1 MAVTLNAFRVFVAVA
16 RLGSVSRAAAAVH
29 RTPSAVSMTLK
40 QLEEAVGRPLFEGE
54 RKTRLT
60 PTGQVALAEAE
71 AAIDRFDRAVEAVRA
86 FAGAETGR
94 LSLSVTPSVAE
105 HVLPAA
111 LAAFRR
117 ARPRVEIILRD
128 TDSANVAAD
137 VAEEA
142 AEIGIAGPPDPEGPE
157 SARLTFH
164 ALFRDAIG
172 LAVRRDDPLARLDRP
187 VMWADLDGRTLL
199 THAVAGE
206 IPALRAP
213 SADAPLRA
221 LTVTSALALV
231 RAGLGVT
238 ILPRLVAPTGESDLI
253 FLEMASDA
261 APRRTV
267 GLITKDARPLS
278 PVGAAALCEIER
290 ALAALA
296 ARLGPAF
303 ERL

>member
-1 MAVTLNAFRVFVAVA
+1 MAVTLNAFRVFAATA
-16 RLGSVSRAAAAVH
+16 RSGSVSRAAAAVR

-40 QLEEAVGRPLFEGE
+40 QLEEAIGRPLFDGE

-60 PTGQVALAEAE
+60 PTGRLALAEAE
-71 AAIDRFDRAVEAVRA
+71 AALDRFDRATEAIRA
-86 FAGAETGR
+86 FAAAETGR

-105 HVLPAA
+105 QALPAA
-111 LAAFRR
+111 LAAFRA
-117 ARPRVEIILRD
+117 ARPRVEILLRD

-142 AEIGIAGPPDPEGPE
+142 AEIGIAGPPDPADPIADGLAFRP
-157 SARLTFH
+157 
-164 ALFRDAIG
+164 LFRDAIG
-172 LAVRRDDPLARLDRP
+172 LAVRCDDPLADLHRP
-187 VMWADLDGRTLL
+187 VRWADLDGRTLL

-206 IPALRAP
+206 IPAARAP
-213 SADAPLRA
+213 SEDAPLRA

-253 FLEMASDA
+253 FLEMAPDA

-267 GLITKDARPLS
+267 GLITKRDRPLS
-278 PVGAAALCEIER
+278 PAAEAALVEIER
-290 ALAALA
+290 ALDALA
-296 ARLGPAF
+296 ARLGAAF

>member
-1 MAVTLNAFRVFVAVA
+1 MAVTLNAFRVFAATA
-16 RLGSVSRAAAAVH
+16 RLGSISRAAAAVH

-40 QLEEAVGRPLFEGE
+40 QLEDAVGRPLFEGE

-60 PTGQVALAEAE
+60 PTGRLALAEAE
-71 AAIDRFDRAVEAVRA
+71 AALERFDRAVEAIRS
-86 FAGAETGR
+86 FAAAETGR

-111 LAAFRR
+111 LAAFRA
-117 ARPRVEIILRD
+117 ARPGVEIILRD

-142 AEIGIAGPPDPEGPE
+142 AEIGIAGPPDPANPD
-157 SARLTFH
+157 SARLVFRPM
-164 ALFRDAIG
+164 FRDAIG
-172 LAVRRDDPLARLDRP
+172 LAVRRDDPLAGLDRP
-187 VMWADLDGRTLL
+187 VTWADLDGRTLL
-199 THAVAGE
+199 THAVAAEG
-206 IPALRAP
+206 PP
-213 SADAPLRA
+213 SQPPSLDAPLRA

-238 ILPRLVAPTGESDLI
+238 VLPRLVAPTGESDLV
-253 FLEMASDA
+253 FLEMAPDA

-267 GLITKDARPLS
+267 GLITKTDRPLS
-278 PVGAAALCEIER
+278 PVAGAALLEIDRALD
-290 ALAALA
+290 ALAAG
-296 ARLGPAF
+296 LGAAF